1 MTTGL
6 NEQLVTIKDKKI
18 IYNKFCMNEKYLY
31 VYNNLI
37 NYTRNKDL
45 YINLNRKDNFSD
57 RLTLFLLHFSFFLK
71 NYKNDKNKSLLQEIY
86 DFNFRQL
93 ELSIREIGYG
103 DQSINKK
110 MKDYVNLFHSM
121 VSEIHFWE
129 DLSKSDK
136 LKKIQIFLSD
146 FENSEYLLN
155 YFENFNNDLSKKT
168 LNSYIKGVS
177 KS

>member
-1 MTTGL
+1 
-6 NEQLVTIKDKKI
+6 
-18 IYNKFCMNEKYLY
+18 MNEKYIH

-45 YINLNRKDNFSD
+45 YKNLDREDNFSD

-71 NYKNDKNKSLLQEIY
+71 NYKNEENKKILQEIY
-86 DFNFRQL
+86 DYNFRQL

-110 MKDYVNLFHSM
+110 MKDYINLFHSM
-121 VSEIHFWE
+121 VSEIHFWD

-136 LKKIQIFLSD
+136 LKKINSFLSD
-146 FENSEYLLN
+146 FQNNEELLEYFDLFNSN
-155 YFENFNNDLSKKT
+155 LSKKT
-168 LNSYIKGVS
+168 LNSYLKSVS
-177 KS
+177 NP

>member
-1 MTTGL
+1 M
-6 NEQLVTIKDKKI
+6 
-18 IYNKFCMNEKYLY
+18 NKKYLL

-45 YINLNRKDNFSD
+45 YKNLSREDNFSD

-71 NYKNDKNKSLLQEIY
+71 NFKNTENKFILQEIY

-110 MKDYVNLFHSM
+110 MKDYINLFHSM
-121 VSEIHFWE
+121 VSEIHFW
-129 DLSKSDK
+129 DNLQKTDK
-136 LKKIQIFLSD
+136 MKKISFFLGD
-146 FENSEYLLN
+146 
-155 YFENFNNDLSKKT
+155 FNNIDDLIDYFDEFNSNLSKKT
-168 LNSYIKGVS
+168 LNSYLKSVS
-177 KS
+177 NP